1 MKNGSENFTENFKI
15 ISIFHWV
22 FALSVLLLL
31 ASGFH
36 ISFPRVEADW
46 PMSRTRLIHLVMSS
60 VLVFSLIFRIYYSL
74 VKRTYSN
81 FIIRKKDFKTI
92 IPLFKN
98 FFFIKGEPRSLLPKY
113 DIGQKFFFLSWA
125 LGVFLQTITGLVM
138 LTPGRFTFLVN
149 LLRDLQTIRY
159 FHFLIALWF
168 LLSVSIH
175 IYLTLTEDPLRVL
188 ALLTGKDLPA
198 EKIRNS
204 KPCLLIVFNKFKK
217 IFKFNIR

>member
-98 FFFIKGEPRSLLPKY
+98 FF
-113 DIGQKFFFLSWA
+113 
-125 LGVFLQTITGLVM
+125 
-138 LTPGRFTFLVN
+138 
-149 LLRDLQTIRY
+149 LLRVSPGPFYLSMISDKSFSSSAGHLGYFCRPLQD
-159 FHFLIALWF
+159 W
-168 LLSVSIH
+168 
-175 IYLTLTEDPLRVL
+175 
-188 ALLTGKDLPA
+188 
-198 EKIRNS
+198 
-204 KPCLLIVFNKFKK
+204 
-217 IFKFNIR
+217 